1 MFSEVLESKVQS
13 ELQIINDNDIKV
25 QYMFNDSIQ
34 VDDLNYSNNR
44 QIEIPSDQI

>member
-13 ELQIINDNDIKV
+13 ESQIINDNDIKV
-25 QYMFNDSIQ
+25 QYMFNDSNH

-44 QIEIPSDQI
+44 QIEIPSH